1 MKLYEIANDYL
12 ALRQA
17 IDNDEIPEEALADT
31 LEAITGEVEYKADQI
46 ACMLKNLDA
55 DITAIKAEEVK
66 LAERRKAKEKTYERI
81 KSYLSDALERMS
93 IDKVET
99 ARNKITFR
107 RSESVEV
114 DEDVFIRWAT
124 EQFNRDDLITVKHT
138 ETANKT
144 EIKKILKMGTEM
156 PGVELIVKRNIQL
169 K

>member
-12 ALRQA
+12 ALMQA

-31 LEAITGEVEYKADQI
+31 LEAITGEVEFKADNI

-114 DEDVFIRWAT
+114 DHETFFEWAVT
-124 EQFNRDDLITVKHT
+124 NGRGDLLTYSAPK
-138 ETANKT
+138 ENKT
-144 EIKKILKMGTEM
+144 EIKKAIKDGAEI
-156 PGVELIVKRNIQL
+156 PGAQIVSKNNIQL
-169 K
+169 R